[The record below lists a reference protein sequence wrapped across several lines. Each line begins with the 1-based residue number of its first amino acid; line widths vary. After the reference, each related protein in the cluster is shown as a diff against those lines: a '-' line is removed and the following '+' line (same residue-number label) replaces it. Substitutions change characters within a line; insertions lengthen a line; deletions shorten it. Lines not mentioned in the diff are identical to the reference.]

1 MLFLL
6 GLAISMAILGWLLQ
20 RLFPAAFAAGLVV
33 LAPLWLVLGW
43 LHDVLRLPLS
53 FLRPV
58 GAALARV
65 LGFIV
70 VVPMMPF
77 IFAWSLLSALRRRK
91 QPPGKDEQ

>member
-58 GAALARV
+58 GAALAHV

-91 QPPGKDEQ
+91 QPPGKDE